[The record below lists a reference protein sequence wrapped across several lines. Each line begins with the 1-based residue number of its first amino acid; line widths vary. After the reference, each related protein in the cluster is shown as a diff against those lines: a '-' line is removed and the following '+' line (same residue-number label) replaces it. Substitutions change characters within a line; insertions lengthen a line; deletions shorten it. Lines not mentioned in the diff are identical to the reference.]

1 MVCVIEARQRLAKVK
16 PLTIGQAKRISGV
29 NPNDIII
36 LMTYLRR
43 YGKMKNN
50 PFLQYLDEHFSENAE
65 VLKVQ
70 FAKYA
75 ALIEEH
81 NKVQKFNRNCPKRI

>member
-1 MVCVIEARQRLAKVK
+1 
-16 PLTIGQAKRISGV
+16 
-29 NPNDIII
+29 
-36 LMTYLRR
+36 
-43 YGKMKNN
+43 MKNN

-81 NKVQKFNRNCPKRI
+81 NKSRN